1 MRWMTTLAL
10 LGLFAGCSS
19 PPPAEDDI
27 EKALNSMEKAVEANN
42 PQPVL
47 ARLHSDF
54 DLNRSG
60 RSLSRSEAARLL
72 RLTLKRHQNVSVVLT
87 RVKVES
93 EPSRPDRARAW
104 FSAVVTSS
112 SRSRFLPEDGEL
124 YRIESEWALADS
136 QWKLL
141 NVASQR
147 TLDR

>member
-1 MRWMTTLAL
+1 MKWIIPIAL
-10 LGLFAGCSS
+10 LLLAGCAD

-27 EKALNSMEKAVEANN
+27 EKALDSMEKAVENNN
-42 PQPVL
+42 PEPVL
-47 ARLHSDF
+47 DRLHGDF
-54 DLNRSG
+54 ELNRSG
-60 RSLSRSEAARLL
+60 RPLSRSQAERLL

-124 YRIESEWALADS
+124 YRIESEWGLEDG
-136 QWKLL
+136 QWKLR
-141 NVASQR
+141 NVASRR

>member
-1 MRWMTTLAL
+1 MRWIATLAL
-10 LGLFAGCSS
+10 LFVFTGCSN

-27 EKALNSMEKAVEANN
+27 EKALESMEKAVENNN
-42 PQPVL
+42 PEPVL
-47 ARLHSDF
+47 DRLHGDF
-54 DLNRSG
+54 QLDRSG
-60 RSLSRSEAARLL
+60 RSLSRSEAERLL
-72 RLTLKRHQNVSVVLT
+72 RLTLKRHQNVAVVLT

-93 EPSRPDRARAW
+93 EGSRKDRARAW

-124 YRIESEWALADS
+124 YRIESEWALEDG

-141 NVASQR
+141 DVASRR

>member
-1 MRWMTTLAL
+1 MRWITTLAL
-10 LGLFAGCSS
+10 LLLLTGCSD

-27 EKALNSMEKAVEANN
+27 EKALDSMEKAVENN
-42 PQPVL
+42 KPEPVL
-47 ARLHSDF
+47 DRLHGDF
-54 DLNRSG
+54 KLNRSG
-60 RSLSRSEAARLL
+60 HSLSRSEAERLL
-72 RLTLKRHQNVSVVLT
+72 RLTLRRHQNVSVVLT

-93 EPSRPDRARAW
+93 EPSRKDRARAW

-124 YRIESEWALADS
+124 YRIESEWALEGG

-141 NVASQR
+141 NVASRR